1 MKYLLLFVL
10 ISISLFGQSRTDSL
24 KEALSSSSGKDKIA
38 ILNQLSSAY
47 WTNDPQKSITYGNEA
62 LQLALR
68 DEDLKNQALA
78 LRNIGIAYTH
88 MGDYKKANEYFRKSL
103 SISLL
108 SEDELEI
115 GQSYNSLGSYF
126 YFTGMIDSA
135 LFYYKKALEIGEQIG
150 NKKGIISY
158 LNNLGIIYSNMGEY
172 EKSLQYYFQSV
183 KVSEELKDRSG
194 LSKAYINIG
203 AVYNDMPDYNKA
215 LEYYFKALDV
225 SLSHDQFLKA
235 TAYNNIGN
243 IFNDK
248 KEYTKALEYHKK
260 SLEIKEEINDQYG
273 IATSLGNIGNLY
285 SELNNLDTASDYLSR
300 AHKMQLEI
308 GNTEGIVTSLIN
320 LSKNDI
326 KAKRLAK
333 ALENLNEAEKY
344 TENFN
349 AKLLHDVYFLKSQI
363 HASMGNYRKAYELHL
378 NYSELGDSIF
388 NETFA
393 SQMAELQAKYE
404 MERKDKEIVQLQRD
418 KHLNELKSAR
428 QEFISKSLIGGIII
442 LVVIAALFFNRYR
455 LKNKHNLLLN
465 EKIDEI
471 NKQKEELKN
480 LNANKDK
487 LLSIISHDLRS
498 PFQALIGYSELLS
511 ENIEELNKNE
521 IIEYSKDVNITAHQT
536 LDLIDNLLEWSRIQ
550 LGRIKYEPENFLAE
564 PVVNKIIRLSLHNA
578 NRKKIMIS
586 IDAEKDI
593 TIHADKQM
601 FTSVV
606 HNLLSNAIKF
616 SNDDENILVKIKT
629 VDSMAVVSVIDSGAG
644 ISEENLPKLFDK
656 NVHFTTIGTA
666 QEKGTGLGL
675 ELCKELV
682 EKNGG
687 NITVKSEIGKGS
699 DFSFTIPLAQN

>member
-1 MKYLLLFVL
+1 
-10 ISISLFGQSRTDSL
+10 
-24 KEALSSSSGKDKIA
+24 
-38 ILNQLSSAY
+38 
-47 WTNDPQKSITYGNEA
+47 
-62 LQLALR
+62 
-68 DEDLKNQALA
+68 
-78 LRNIGIAYTH
+78 
-88 MGDYKKANEYFRKSL
+88 
-103 SISLL
+103 
-108 SEDELEI
+108 
-115 GQSYNSLGSYF
+115 
-126 YFTGMIDSA
+126 
-135 LFYYKKALEIGEQIG
+135 
-150 NKKGIISY
+150 
-158 LNNLGIIYSNMGEY
+158 
-172 EKSLQYYFQSV
+172 
-183 KVSEELKDRSG
+183 
-194 LSKAYINIG
+194 
-203 AVYNDMPDYNKA
+203 
-215 LEYYFKALDV
+215 
-225 SLSHDQFLKA
+225 
-235 TAYNNIGN
+235 
-243 IFNDK
+243 
-248 KEYTKALEYHKK
+248 
-260 SLEIKEEINDQYG
+260 
-273 IATSLGNIGNLY
+273 
-285 SELNNLDTASDYLSR
+285 
-300 AHKMQLEI
+300 
-308 GNTEGIVTSLIN
+308 

-564 PVVNKIIRLSLHNA
+564 PVVNKIIRL
-578 NRKKIMIS
+578 
-586 IDAEKDI
+586 
-593 TIHADKQM
+593 
-601 FTSVV
+601 
-606 HNLLSNAIKF
+606 
-616 SNDDENILVKIKT
+616 
-629 VDSMAVVSVIDSGAG
+629 
-644 ISEENLPKLFDK
+644 
-656 NVHFTTIGTA
+656 
-666 QEKGTGLGL
+666 
-675 ELCKELV
+675 
-682 EKNGG
+682 
-687 NITVKSEIGKGS
+687 
-699 DFSFTIPLAQN
+699 